1 MLFVKSSFLN
11 KHELGATHVPAQIN
25 VAKYRNVRNK
35 RISGV
40 AAGPRADC
48 DDDTLLIYRR
58 VSKCRLWLRRTI
70 PSFYLCLRRCVFHA
84 EFRKEH
90 VKLVDKDKIER
101 LVGELPRYTK
111 IVVLFKRISDECMI
125 PKTDP
130 AMLALQLLC

>member
-84 EFRKEH
+84 KFSD
-90 VKLVDKDKIER
+90 VWAADDPVPLER
-101 LVGELPRYTK
+101 RMVTMR
-111 IVVLFKRISDECMI
+111 S
-125 PKTDP
+125 
-130 AMLALQLLC
+130 

>member
-40 AAGPRADC
+40 AARPRADC

-58 VSKCRLWLRRTI
+58 VSKMST
-70 PSFYLCLRRCVFHA
+70 
-84 EFRKEH
+84 
-90 VKLVDKDKIER
+90 LVE
-101 LVGELPRYTK
+101 TNH
-111 IVVLFKRISDECMI
+111 
-125 PKTDP
+125 T
-130 AMLALQLLC
+130 QLLPVLEEVRVSCQVQRCPWAADDPVPLERRMVTMRS